1 MKRAITSPKFT
12 PEQIKEMIDA
22 APERVDDPDCPYDPN
37 AEASVKA
44 FWKNG
49 VVTKGGGYK
58 AVRAALAEKR
68 RPGQRG
74 PGKRPAKVAINIRLS
89 PEVLEAFKATGE
101 GWQTRVDGAL
111 KEWLKTHTLT

>member
-1 MKRAITSPKFT
+1 MKHAITSPKFT
-12 PEQIKEMIDA
+12 SKQIEEMIDA
-22 APERVDDPDCPYDPN
+22 APEQVNDPDCPYDPN
-37 AEASVKA
+37 DEAAVKA

-49 VVTKGGGYK
+49 VVIKGGGHE

-68 RPGQRG
+68 KPGQRG
-74 PGKRPAKVAINIRLS
+74 PGRRPPMVAINIRLS

-111 KEWLKTHTLT
+111 KEWLRTHTST

>member
-1 MKRAITSPKFT
+1 MLCQSRSTIRTA
-12 PEQIKEMIDA
+12 
-22 APERVDDPDCPYDPN
+22 YDPN
-37 AEASVKA
+37 DEAAVKA

-49 VVTKGGGYK
+49 VVVEGGGHE

-68 RPGQRG
+68 KPGQRG
-74 PGKRPAKVAINIRLS
+74 PGRRQPKVAINIRLS

-111 KEWLKTHTLT
+111 KEWLRTHTPT